1 MPSMKKYKIRTG
13 ARTAS
18 KVQEKD
24 LIRKA
29 KSLKKNPDLILPKCV
44 GHSRCYFDS
53 IRKQV
58 YRIQDFG
65 DDERMLKKF
74 SERGDLLARAYAA
87 TLLLAIEGKA
97 PYLAPFKTPFGTV
110 PFAFR
115 GKTRKE
121 KLVAVQN
128 YDDPKWLLLGVIDVV
143 KKKKL
148 HVYST
153 KDGLVCTGREAAPP
167 ANFIHDT
174 IKGLNVNLEKT
185 GKIYTC
191 PHLEPKAVRNQ
202 KQKGIPYL
210 EVIWK
215 SPDVIIGICERC
227 SRKSKEHTLG
237 TLAQRIADRNLTDDF
252 DTNVIL
258 KPICKDK
265 CDICEVEEPLEL
277 SKDLIK
283 RYQLGEIS
291 DIELFSSH
299 LDDIRA
305 NYEELDNNVYI
316 LENQCYGSNLKA
328 FIKALNPTP
337 MERRALNVVL
347 TKANE
352 SAIFDRA
359 TPSKILGHYWSRF
372 GKNAIFAITHDNK
385 ITKNVYKKFDINKTK
400 ASEILKEANIQIK
413 KKTIISLL
421 PTYTK
426 LPVIAQFADQ
436 IARIYLTQGSDDT
449 VRAIEKYRGGDTK
462 VKSVAYAFLLALDRG
477 KAKQWQYTQTEHDF
491 AQFLKTP
498 AEQLLNSEPKAYND
512 ALQTLLSATGSTE
525 KINPILK
532 RKD

>member
-1 MPSMKKYKIRTG
+1 MKRYKIRTG

-29 KSLKKNPDLILPKCV
+29 KSLKKDPDLILPKCI

-58 YRIQDFG
+58 YRIQSFA

-74 SERGDLLARAYAA
+74 SERGDLLARAYSA

-128 YDDPKWLLLGVIDVV
+128 FDDPKWLLLGVLDIV

-153 KDGLVCTGREAAPP
+153 KAGLICTGREAAPP
-167 ANFIHDT
+167 ADFLHDT
-174 IKGLNVNLEKT
+174 IKGMNVNLEKT
-185 GKIYTC
+185 GRIYTC

-202 KQKGIPYL
+202 QQKGIAYL
-210 EVIWK
+210 EVRWK
-215 SPDVIIGICERC
+215 SADVIIGICERC

-237 TLAQRIADRNLTDDF
+237 VLTQRIADRNLTDDF
-252 DTNVIL
+252 DVNIIL
-258 KPICKDK
+258 KPVCTEN
-265 CDICEVEEPLEL
+265 CEICEVEEPLEL
-277 SKDLIK
+277 SRDLIK

-291 DIELFSSH
+291 DIDLFSNH
-299 LDDIRA
+299 LDDIRT
-305 NYEELDNNVYI
+305 NYEKLEKKVYI
-316 LENQCYGSNLKA
+316 LDNQCFGTNLKA
-328 FIKALNPTP
+328 FIRALNPTYL
-337 MERRALNVVL
+337 ERRALNVVL

-352 SAIFDRA
+352 SVIFDRA
-359 TPSKILGHYWSRF
+359 TPSKILAHYWSRF
-372 GKNAIFAITHDNK
+372 GRNAIFAITHDNK
-385 ITKNVYKKFDINKTK
+385 ITKNIYKKFDINKTK
-400 ASEILKEANIQIK
+400 ASEILKEADIEIK

-421 PTYTK
+421 PTYAK
-426 LPVIAQFADQ
+426 LPVIAQFADH
-436 IARIYLTQGSDDT
+436 IARIYLTRGTDET

-462 VKSVAYAFLLALDRG
+462 VKSVAYAFLLALERG
-477 KAKQWQYTQTEHDF
+477 EGKKWQYTQTEHDF
-491 AQFLKTP
+491 AQFLKAP
-498 AEQLLNSEPKAYND
+498 AEQLLKSEPKTYND

-525 KINPILK
+525 KINPNLK
-532 RKD
+532 